1 MTRIDFEKNWR
12 DRFAENIEARAGKKT
27 CEQIMAGNEAS
38 SVRSDRSHVIAW
50 TVNAIQRLDH
60 LLDTTTCI
68 DIMTGCACQYP
79 KDELQDIKNVYEETG
94 DIRAAHQ
101 MLQEKFIVFL
111 RRTVDLTDEVITDI
125 IGRGWGL
132 AGVMEGDA
140 IIATKIPKSGF
151 IKEYLKE
158 SDPVKK
164 RALYCH
170 CPRMRT
176 ILETPGIVLSATYC
190 YCGAGFYKGIWEEIT
205 GQRIK
210 IELLKSVMQGD
221 DVCQFKVM
229 VYHA

>member
-27 CEQIMAGNEAS
+27 REQIMAGNEVS
-38 SVRSDRSHVIAW
+38 SGGRDRSHVIAW

-60 LLDTTTCI
+60 LLDITTRI

-111 RRTVDLTDEVITDI
+111 RRTVGLTGEVITDI
-125 IGRGWGL
+125 LGRGWGL

-151 IKEYLKE
+151 LKEYLKE
-158 SDPVKK
+158 SDPDKK

-170 CPRMRT
+170 CPRVRT
-176 ILETPGIVLSATYC
+176 ILENPGSALSTTYC
-190 YCGAGFYKGIWEEIT
+190 YCGAGFYRGIWEEILGRRT
-205 GQRIK
+205 TV
-210 IELLKSVMQGD
+210 ELLKTVMQGD

-229 VYHA
+229 V